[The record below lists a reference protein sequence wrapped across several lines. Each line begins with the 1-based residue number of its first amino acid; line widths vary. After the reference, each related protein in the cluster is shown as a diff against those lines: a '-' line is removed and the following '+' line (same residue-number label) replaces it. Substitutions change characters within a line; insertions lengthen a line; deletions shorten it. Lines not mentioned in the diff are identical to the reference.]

1 MESYAGLQQSLF
13 DLTGRRAIVIGAGG
27 GIGAVV
33 ARGLGAFGAEVI
45 CADID
50 EEKCS
55 TTVSLIESDG
65 GRATPLRIDI
75 TEQEEVRQAASSTAE
90 IDVVI
95 LTAATNVRKRIVD
108 MSLEEFR
115 RVERLNLEGTFL
127 VIREFGARMAARNRG
142 SIVVFSSIRA
152 QVVEPGQ
159 GAYAATKAGVVQ
171 LVRTAA
177 AEFGPSGVRVNAI
190 APGVVDTALTAS
202 IKADPDWYNAYAQK
216 SVLGRWALP
225 DELIGATVFLASD
238 ASSYVTGSYLT
249 VDGGWLAADG
259 RYTPKL

>member
-1 MESYAGLQQSLF
+1 MESYSGLQQSLF

-55 TTVSLIESDG
+55 TTVSLIEADG
-65 GRATPLRIDI
+65 GRAAPLRLDV
-75 TEQEEVRQAASSTAE
+75 TEQEEVRRAASSTAE

-108 MSLEEFR
+108 MSLEDFR

-127 VIREFGARMAARNRG
+127 VIREFGARMVARNGG